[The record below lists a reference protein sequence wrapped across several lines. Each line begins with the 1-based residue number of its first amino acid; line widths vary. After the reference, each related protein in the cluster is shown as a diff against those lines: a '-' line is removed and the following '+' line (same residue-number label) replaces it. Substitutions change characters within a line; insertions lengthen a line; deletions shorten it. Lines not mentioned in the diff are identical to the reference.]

1 VAELHDELLALRAD
15 WPATPDLVEA
25 VLAAEL
31 APRRHRHRRW
41 KPALAALLAA
51 LAVVAAVEPARSTVL
66 EWLGLQSVRIERR
79 EPTARPGASLQL
91 GDPVAADEAASR
103 FGALAEPP
111 GALGPPGAVYAHDGG
126 VAFVYADPDVLVQR
140 FPARVGPYIEKTV
153 GGGAR
158 LERLR
163 VGGDPA
169 YWIEGAHGFAYMR
182 DGAVDFE
189 EQRIAGNTLL
199 VERAGGELI
208 RVEGDLARDRAV
220 AIADS
225 VPRSASVGASRAA
238 RNAG

>member
-15 WPATPDLVEA
+15 WPDTPDLVEG
-25 VLAAEL
+25 VLAAPVT
-31 APRRHRHRRW
+31 APSPRRPARRW
-41 KPALAALLAA
+41 RAVAAALLAG

-66 EWLGLQSVRIERR
+66 EWLGLQSVKLERR

-91 GDPVAADEAASR
+91 GDPVSAEEAARR
-103 FGALAEPP
+103 FGPLAAPP
-111 GALGPPGAVYAHDGG
+111 GALGPPGATYAGDAA
-126 VAFVYADPDVLVQR
+126 VAFVYADPDLLVQR

-153 GGGAR
+153 GAGAR

-169 YWIEGAHGFAYMR
+169 YWITGAHGFAYLR

-208 RVEGDLARDRAV
+208 RIEGDVARDRAV
-220 AIADS
+220 TIAES
-225 VPRSASVGASRAA
+225 VPR
-238 RNAG
+238 